1 MTNKHHDD
9 LVPSELNAN
18 ENNTDQEAAFD
29 AKRLTDAMQEISK
42 LTELL
47 AAAEAKAKEHWDLVL
62 RGRADLENAR
72 RRCDRDLQDARRYA
86 IENFATE
93 LLMVVDSLEHA
104 LIASEGD
111 HASIKSLRHGVELT
125 LKLLL
130 STLEKFSIKQIN
142 PEGQMFDPGIHQ
154 AMKTEDSLKVAP
166 NTILSVMQKGYLIH
180 DRVLRP
186 ARVIVAKKPENFPED
201 DE

>member
-1 MTNKHHDD
+1 MTKQHHDD
-9 LVPSELNAN
+9 LIPSELKAH
-18 ENNTDQEAAFD
+18 EETIDQDSSYDTE
-29 AKRLTDAMQEISK
+29 KLTEAMQEISK

-47 AAAEAKAKEHWDLVL
+47 SAAEAKAKEHWELVL

-72 RRCDRDLQDARRYA
+72 RRSERDLQDARRYA

-93 LLMVVDSLEHA
+93 LLMVADSLEHA
-104 LIASEGD
+104 LIASEGEN
-111 HASIKSLRHGVELT
+111 ASMKSLRHGVELT

-142 PEGQMFDPGIHQ
+142 PDGQAFDPALHQ
-154 AMKTEDSLKVAP
+154 AMKTEDSLKAAP
-166 NTILSVMQKGYLIH
+166 GTVLSVMQKGYLIH

-186 ARVIVAKKPENFPED
+186 ARVVVAKKPESFPQD
-201 DE
+201 DD

>member
-1 MTNKHHDD
+1 MANKHHDE
-9 LVPSELNAN
+9 LVPSEPKVHEDTSDLDSSLDSKKLA
-18 ENNTDQEAAFD
+18 
-29 AKRLTDAMQEISK
+29 DAMQEISK

-72 RRCDRDLQDARRYA
+72 RRCERDLQDARKYA
-86 IENFATE
+86 IENFAAE
-93 LLMVVDSLEHA
+93 LLAVADSLEHA
-104 LIASEGD
+104 LVASEGE

-130 STLEKFSIKQIN
+130 STLEKFSIKQVN
-142 PEGQMFDPGIHQ
+142 PQGQMFDPSIHQ
-154 AMKTEDSLKVAP
+154 AMKTEESLKAQP
-166 NTILSVMQKGYLIH
+166 GTILSVMQKGYLLH